1 MGWEY
6 PRLSR
11 RAFLHVAGG
20 AAAGTGLLQPL
31 TAAYSL
37 AGASAP
43 VEENSYTICNFCS
56 SLCNVRVTT
65 HTRNGV
71 KRAVKL
77 DGNPHSTLNRGKLC
91 ARGQSGLRQTYD
103 SDRIKTPMIRVEGTK
118 RGEYA
123 FRPASWEEA
132 WKYIDSRVKKAEI
145 KPWEWTMVGGWTSC
159 VFYMNWAVSFAMANE
174 VPNIIAS
181 PMQHCVTT
189 GHLGTDS
196 VTGNF
201 NIHDEVLPDYDNA
214 RFILLIGNNASIGA
228 VSTCRMVRFAAAK
241 KNGAKVVV
249 LDPRLSE
256 TVAKADEWIKIRP
269 GTDLDFCLAMLHV
282 MMAEGLYDHEF
293 LAKHTNMPFLAARND
308 AGEWRLALDAQGR
321 PQVAEDGSGKIRSL
335 TAFSNDNFRD
345 ADGQPIFPALN
356 PPAGLAIDG
365 RPVMTVMQAQRE
377 EISSFTPEWAQRST
391 GIEASVI
398 RRIARE
404 FGTSRPAIIDPG
416 WHGAR
421 FGNVLMLRRV
431 QAMIQALT
439 GGIDVPGGWMMS
451 GEFHQKAA
459 EMYRAN
465 QKDSEAA
472 APLATLAGMHFAKM
486 VIGSF
491 SQGKNFSHGRPGWAW
506 TWSAQQKAAGRPYVA
521 LPVMA
526 DTGLI
531 ESVKG
536 EVEHNGEP
544 YRTRALI
551 INAANPVRHYYP
563 DTYWK
568 EILTNPNVE
577 VVVAVDVLPSDTTP
591 YADVLLP
598 NSTYLERSEPTLYA
612 NGVNHD
618 LALTTR
624 YAAIDLLYDTEE
636 TPDILLHLTRII
648 SGDEGRFIDWVEK
661 LTGLQAAPVKEA
673 LERNRKA
680 GMRGPFTAACREVSF
695 EKEAH
700 HANITVS
707 QLDAALRH
715 KGVFTRTDRDE
726 LLKTHAMPRILPVPT
741 DSGRLE
747 FFSPLFASLRDGGAT
762 APNFNVLAGHVPIAC
777 RGRKTLD
784 VPLDKNEFY
793 LTYGKAPTVSY
804 ASTNSNNPVL
814 AAINHFKGGVYTG
827 LWIHPDRAEKLGI
840 VTGDAIEIT
849 NTLSGQK
856 ASAHAFVTR
865 MIHPEVVFLYSSFGV
880 ENKALTR
887 AVGLGTATNKLVPY
901 QVEPVVAGFRSQEFT
916 VKVVKTDA
924 AGRSA

>member
-11 RAFLHVAGG
+11 RAFMQMAGG
-20 AAAGTGLLQPL
+20 AAAGTGLLQPF
-31 TAAYSL
+31 AAPGHAS
-37 AGASAP
+37 AGAP
-43 VEENSYTICNFCS
+43 VEEQSYTICNFCS

-65 HTRNGV
+65 RSQGGV

-132 WKYIDSRVKKAEI
+132 WKYIDSKAKKAEI

-214 RFILLIGNNASIGA
+214 RFILLVGNNASIGA

-256 TVAKADEWIKIRP
+256 TAAKADEWIKIRP
-269 GTDLDFCLAMLHV
+269 GTDLDFCLAVLNV

-293 LAKHTNMPFLAARND
+293 LAKHTNMPFLVTKNE
-308 AGEWRLALDAQGR
+308 AGEWRLALDGKGR
-321 PQVAEDGSGKIRSL
+321 PQVAEEGSGKIRSL
-335 TAFSNDNFRD
+335 AAFSNDNFRD
-345 ADGQPIFPALN
+345 ADGQPVFPALN
-356 PPAGLAIDG
+356 PPASLEING
-365 RPVMTVMQAQRE
+365 RPAVTVMQAQRE
-377 EISSFTPEWAQRST
+377 EIRAFTPEWAQRST
-391 GIEASVI
+391 GIEAGII

-404 FGTSRPAIIDPG
+404 FGASRPAIVDPG

-451 GEFHQKAA
+451 GEFHHKAA
-459 EMYRAN
+459 EMYRARE
-465 QKDSEAA
+465 KGGEAA

-491 SQGKNFSHGRPGWAW
+491 SQGKNFSHGHPGWAW
-506 TWSAQQKAAGRPYVA
+506 AWSAQQKAAARPYVA

-531 ESVKG
+531 ESVNG
-536 EVEHNGEP
+536 QVEHNGEP

-563 DTYWK
+563 DSYWK
-568 EILTNPNVE
+568 EILTSPNVE

-624 YAAIDLLYDTEE
+624 YAAIDTLFDTEE
-636 TPDILLHLTRII
+636 TPDILLNMTRII
-648 SGDEGRFIDWVEK
+648 SGDEAKFIEWVEK
-661 LTGLQAAPVKEA
+661 LTGLPAEPVKEA
-673 LERNRKA
+673 LDRNRKA
-680 GMRGPFTAACREVSF
+680 GKRGPFSAACREVSF

-700 HANITVS
+700 HANMSVA

-715 KGVFTRTDRDE
+715 KGVFTKTDRDE
-726 LLKTHAMPRILPVPT
+726 LLKTHAMPRKLPVPT

-762 APNFNVLAGHVPIAC
+762 APNFNVLAGHVPITC
-777 RGRKTLD
+777 RGKKQPD
-784 VPLDKNEFY
+784 VPLDKDEFY
-793 LTYGKAPTVSY
+793 LTYGKAPTISY

-840 VTGDAIEIT
+840 ASGDAIEIT

-865 MIHPEVVFLYSSFGV
+865 MIHREAVFLYSSFGV

-916 VKVVKTDA
+916 VKIVKTGA